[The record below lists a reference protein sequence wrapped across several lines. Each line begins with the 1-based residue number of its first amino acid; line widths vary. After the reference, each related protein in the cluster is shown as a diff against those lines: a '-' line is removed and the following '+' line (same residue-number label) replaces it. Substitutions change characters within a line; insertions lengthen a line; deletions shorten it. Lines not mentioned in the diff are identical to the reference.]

1 MQLVKCK
8 HFASQRG
15 SLAEKNPPTQ
25 KNHHHARL
33 DPWFTKL
40 PMRVTKAPHN
50 VVFLDFNP

>member
-33 DPWFTKL
+33 DPRFTKL